1 MKLRLSTLHIRP
13 LKEYGI
19 ALGATLIAF
28 FVRFLLDPLLGDHL
42 PFFTFFLAVMVAT
55 WYGGAGASLTAA
67 VAGGLLSNWFFMTP
81 RCSLEL
87 KGIQQQV
94 GYYVVMITF
103 IWFGQALRRAR
114 EQSDITADNIRRE
127 IVERKRAETALRESE
142 ARLKLFIEHAPAAIA
157 MFDTTMRYLAVSRQ
171 FMKDYGI
178 TEDPLGQS
186 HYEQFPE
193 LPERWKEVHRRAL
206 AGEVLQADADPFI
219 RAAGRIQYLKWEARP
234 WQTAGGDIGGILI
247 AIEEVTSRVQAA
259 EALRLSEERLR
270 SILDQAPVAIFIKDP
285 QGRYLFINENA
296 VEALNLD
303 RDKAQGKTDHELLA
317 ADLAQQFAEGRRF
330 MSS

>member
-1 MKLRLSTLHIRP
+1 
-13 LKEYGI
+13 
-19 ALGATLIAF
+19 
-28 FVRFLLDPLLGDHL
+28 
-42 PFFTFFLAVMVAT
+42 
-55 WYGGAGASLTAA
+55 
-67 VAGGLLSNWFFMTP
+67 MTP
-81 RCSLEL
+81 RYSLEL

-219 RAAGRIQYLKWEARP
+219 RADGRIQYLKWEARP
-234 WQTAGGDIGGILI
+234 WQTAGGAIGGILI

-270 SILDQAPVAIFIKDP
+270 SILDRAPVAIFIKDP